1 MPRFLC
7 WPLACLLGCGVSA
20 PIWASTALYSE
31 SYSKCMDQSEGVTS
45 RMIACIG
52 TEYQRQDQR
61 LNQHYQQVM
70 SGLSSARK
78 SQLRTVQ
85 RKWLTYRDA
94 DCQFYADPDG
104 GSLARIEANTC
115 LLRMTAERAEELG
128 QMLSP

>member
-1 MPRFLC
+1 MPKFSCSLLVC
-7 WPLACLLGCGVSA
+7 ILGCGVSV
-20 PIWASTALYSE
+20 PIWASPALYGE
-31 SYSKCMDQSEGVTS
+31 SYSQCMDQSEGVTS
-45 RMIACIG
+45 RMIACID

-70 SGLSSARK
+70 SSLSSTQK

-94 DCQFYADPDG
+94 NCQFYADPDG
-104 GSLARIEANTC
+104 GSLARVEANAC
-115 LLRMTAERAEELG
+115 LLRMTAKRAEELA

>member
-1 MPRFLC
+1 MPKFLC
-7 WPLACLLGCGVSA
+7 WPLACLLGCGISA
-20 PIWASTALYSE
+20 PIWASPALYGE
-31 SYSKCMDQSEGVTS
+31 SYSLCMDQSDGVTN

-52 TEYQRQDQR
+52 TEYQRQDRR

-70 SGLSSARK
+70 SSLSSVRK

-94 DCQFYADPDG
+94 NCQFYADPDG
-104 GSLARIEANTC
+104 GSLARIEANAC